1 MVKAKA
7 AVKKTAK
14 KAGKTV
20 RVVKSAKAAK
30 AAPGMDRIVRFAYE
44 IGSAR
49 SRPRGWQQSLNENMA
64 NVAEH
69 CYRVTFLAM
78 LLAVME
84 KGDPYRAAAIAMVH
98 DTDEI
103 RGLDLTPYQKPYV
116 SVDSEKAVRD
126 TFEGTALAN
135 VCLPLFEEYKKKA
148 SIEAKCV
155 KDADILDATLEL
167 LEITHRGSTY
177 IHNIPEQQE
186 MRRAGLR
193 TKSGKMLYDA
203 IVTSKATPWDWF
215 LKGPSTF
222 RAGTYGK

>member
-1 MVKAKA
+1 MVARKKVVKGAGKAKKAAGRGKAKA
-7 AVKKTAK
+7 G
-14 KAGKTV
+14 AG
-20 RVVKSAKAAK
+20 
-30 AAPGMDRIVRFAYE
+30 GMERIIRFAYE
-44 IGSAR
+44 MGSAR

-78 LLAVME
+78 LLTVQE
-84 KGDPYRAAAIAMVH
+84 KGDPYKAAAIAMVH

-126 TFEGTALAN
+126 TFEGTALEK

-193 TKSGKMLYDA
+193 TKSGKALYDA
-203 IVTSKATPWDWF
+203 IMTSKATPWDWF

-222 RAGTYGK
+222 KAGTYGK